1 MSKRT
6 FDGILRGFQNLY
18 YLKQEARP
26 NTFNFVDGDSKLLPF
41 NDDRHLRGP
50 PAKSASHDLFVTGM
64 QDHHI
69 PAMGLDQWKIMIPL
83 EVALFVTG
91 MQDHHIPAMGL
102 DQWKIMIPLEVAQS
116 FQHID
121 THVTTY
127 SGGHGDAYA
136 NL

>member
-83 EVALFVTG
+83 EVA
-91 MQDHHIPAMGL
+91 
-102 DQWKIMIPLEVAQS
+102 QS